1 MSYFLW
7 PHGLQHA
14 RLHCPPLAPG
24 VCTHVHWVGNYI
36 QSSRPLWP
44 PSPPA
49 LNISQQQDLFPMCSF
64 FTSCSQ
70 SIGASALASVLL
82 MTIQDW
88 FPLGYS
94 GLISLQSKG
103 LSRVFSSTTVWKYQ
117 FFNIMLSLW
126 SNTYICTWLLEKTI
140 AWTIQTSVNKV
151 ISPLFNTLSRL
162 SLLFSNIHTYT
173 YLEVYF
179 WILNSFIDPYV
190 YLYHTALFTVAL

>member
-1 MSYFLW
+1 MAYCLW

-24 VCTHVHWVGNYI
+24 VCTHVHWVDNDI
-36 QSSRPLWP
+36 QSSHPLWP

-49 LNISQQQDLFPMCSF
+49 LNISQNQDLFPMCWF

-94 GLISLQSKG
+94 GWISLQSKG
-103 LSRVFSSTTVWKYQ
+103 PSRVFSSTTVWKYQ
-117 FFNIMLSLW
+117 FFNIPLSLW
-126 SNTYICTWLLEKTI
+126 SNTYICTCLLEKTI

-151 ISPLFNTLSRL
+151 ISPLFNTLSR
-162 SLLFSNIHTYT
+162 FIIAFFPIYIHT
-173 YLEVYF
+173 
-179 WILNSFIDPYV
+179 
-190 YLYHTALFTVAL
+190 HT